1 MRLMIA
7 GSRSIKEYDIEKHIP
22 CGVTMII
29 AGGARGVDTLAEK
42 YADKKRL
49 SKLILRPR
57 YELYGRSA
65 PIKRN
70 EEMIEL
76 CDSALIIWDGHSRG
90 AKYSIDYARKIG
102 KAVTVITVSESG
114 E

>member
-1 MRLMIA
+1 M
-7 GSRSIKEYDIEKHIP
+7 
-22 CGVTMII
+22 
-29 AGGARGVDTLAEK
+29 DTLAEE

-57 YELYGRSA
+57 YELYGRAA

-76 CDSALIIWDGHSRG
+76 CDSALIIWDGQSRG
-90 AKYSIDYARKIG
+90 TKYSIDYARKIG
-102 KAVTVITVSESG
+102 KEVIVVTLPDEG
-114 E
+114 D